1 VQNAVK
7 NARKCAGIIKPVTP
21 HTLRHRYATHLLE
34 AILAKGW
41 RERDAL
47 AEVQKSLR
55 HKNPR
60 TTEIYVHLIQ
70 PAEKDV
76 RSPLDEL

>member
-1 VQNAVK
+1 
-7 NARKCAGIIKPVTP
+7 
-21 HTLRHRYATHLLE
+21 LE
-34 AILAKGW
+34 SLLAKGW
-41 RERDAL
+41 RERDAIT
-47 AEVQKSLR
+47 EVQEKLR

-60 TTEIYVHLIQ
+60 TTEIYLHIIR